1 MAIKPKTD
9 RKPGGA
15 SRFAAM
21 LDPGKAMAAS
31 DLKPAIA
38 QEPVGET
45 DNIQVQAPKKK
56 LEKDKFKNGQP
67 LRIDKGLWLRLKS
80 LQLKREMQGTRTTLM
95 ELANEALDAFL
106 TAQGE

>member
-1 MAIKPKTD
+1 MNDIMAIKPRTD

-15 SRFAAM
+15 SRFAEM
-21 LDPGKAMAAS
+21 LNPGKAMAAAAMDS
-31 DLKPAIA
+31 GS
-38 QEPVGET
+38 QEPENNRVVTIE
-45 DNIQVQAPKKK
+45 NRR

-80 LQLKREMQGTRTTLM
+80 LQLKREIEGRRTTLM
-95 ELANEALDAFL
+95 ELANEALEVFL

>member
-1 MAIKPKTD
+1 
-9 RKPGGA
+9 
-15 SRFAAM
+15 
-21 LDPGKAMAAS
+21 MAAS
-31 DLKPAIA
+31 EQKPTIVSA
-38 QEPVGET
+38 EPVGEP
-45 DNIQVQAPKKK
+45 DQPKKK
-56 LEKDKFKNGQP
+56 QEKDKFKNGQP

>member
-1 MAIKPKTD
+1 MVIKPKTD

-21 LDPGKAMAAS
+21 LDPGNAMAAS
-31 DLKPAIA
+31 DQKPVVVP
-38 QEPVGET
+38 EPVVEP
-45 DNIQVQAPKKK
+45 DNTPAPRKKQ
-56 LEKDKFKNGQP
+56 EKDKFKNGQP

-106 TAQGE
+106 NSQGE